1 MAVVVTELTALLTAL
16 LIAVLDQA
24 RTFLMRLG
32 GHGMAVH
39 APAESGEEHAQGQ

>member
-1 MAVVVTELTALLTAL
+1 MRSSVAVVVTELTAL

-39 APAESGEEHAQGQ
+39 APAESGEEYAQGQ